1 MNNSPR
7 SVGDRLTISGLPGEI
22 IKVKK
27 TKDFGIT
34 YLIKFVTVPA
44 MKGLV
49 TENEFDADS

>member
-7 SVGDRLTISGLPGEI
+7 SVGDRLTISGLQVEI